1 MKISE
6 VKEAMLKNGFS
17 DELFEEFK
25 LALKRVPKGNR
36 SQQLY
41 TFACEIVDVKNGF
54 EGALKMI
61 RYALECPE
69 THWVYNMG
77 AHECLARIYESRE
90 MYAEAYDAYAAEL
103 ESIPEDHR
111 ESYNASVS
119 VRMMKAYLHSVNF
132 QYTPRLRELYEA
144 YIGVDGLEAGFRG
157 VIYYTA
163 IAEMIVS
170 AQDGDKE
177 AYARAKA
184 RALDALYGEKPSATD
199 IILAR
204 HKYKNEANATDDSIK
219 FLNKSKW
226 KGRI

>member
-1 MKISE
+1 M
-6 VKEAMLKNGFS
+6 
-17 DELFEEFK
+17 
-25 LALKRVPKGNR
+25 
-36 SQQLY
+36 Y
-41 TFACEIVDVKNGF
+41 T
-54 EGALKMI
+54 
-61 RYALECPE
+61 
-69 THWVYNMG
+69 
-77 AHECLARIYESRE
+77 
-90 MYAEAYDAYAAEL
+90 EAYDAYSAEL
-103 ESIPEDHR
+103 ESIPKEHR

-119 VRMMKAYLHSVNF
+119 VHMMKAYLHSVNF
-132 QYTPRLRELYEA
+132 QYTPRLRELYKA
-144 YIGVDGLEAGFRG
+144 WLGVDGLEAGFRG